1 MLTNSLTAVED
12 KQLCYPLE
20 SPSMLFEGLNTEIVN
35 KSKQISRTNCH
46 PRCSFRKALSAP
58 ERACFHQCLPWLRA
72 SRHHCVSSGPLEK
85 SFHLYIPKHRLPL
98 YRGYAIV

>member
-1 MLTNSLTAVED
+1 MVQEGPFVVCQERWLEEVKVLPPAEKMTSVE
-12 KQLCYPLE
+12 
-20 SPSMLFEGLNTEIVN
+20 
-35 KSKQISRTNCH
+35 NCP

-58 ERACFHQCLPWLRA
+58 ERACFHQCLPWLRT
-72 SRHHCVSSGPLEK
+72 SRHHRVSLEK